1 MAIILAACSAN
12 TKTNTES
19 ETVSVHSS
27 IEGAEAIVQEP
38 ANKYPSQIFAYAN
51 PDGEGFVIRD
61 TVRYYMD
68 GNVFYTDRQY
78 HILNVYFSTDDD
90 NTMVYND
97 YVAFDM
103 TQKPDSNGWYKV
115 VVPDDFPDFWHPG
128 SHISAVILRGYFV
141 GTQTKDINRNA
152 DAYLYNT
159 TKEIGRSSDRNVADP
174 EVKKLIELINRNH
187 K

>member
-1 MAIILAACSAN
+1 MAIFLVACSAN
-12 TKTNTES
+12 TKTDTES
-19 ETVSVHSS
+19 ETAPIQSWTVGV
-27 IEGAEAIVQEP
+27 EAAVQEP

-51 PDGEGFVIRD
+51 PDGEGFLIED

-78 HILNVYFSTDDD
+78 HILNIYFSTDDD

-103 TQKPDSNGWYKV
+103 SQKPDSNGWYKV
-115 VVPDDFPDFWHPG
+115 VIPDGFPDFRHPG
-128 SHISAVILRGYFV
+128 SHVSAVILRGYFV
-141 GTQTKDINRNA
+141 GKPTKEAHRVA

-159 TKEIGRSSDRNVADP
+159 TTEIGRSSDRNVADS
-174 EVKKLIELINRNH
+174 EVKKLIELINKNH